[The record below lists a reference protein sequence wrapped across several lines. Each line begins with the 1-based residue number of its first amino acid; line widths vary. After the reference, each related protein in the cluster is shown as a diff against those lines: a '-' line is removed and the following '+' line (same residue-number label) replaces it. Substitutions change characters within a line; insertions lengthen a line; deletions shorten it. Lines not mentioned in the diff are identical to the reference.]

1 MSGSINLTQSLVQKL
16 GSSIVRGE
24 LPAGKPL
31 PIEAELGKKFG
42 ASRTVMREAVKI
54 LSTKGLIGQR
64 PRVGTLRASGREVG
78 PARRRSPE
86 MDSRPAFLARAWCA
100 SSSKCASASSR
111 PPRRSPPPTPPMP
124 TRNCSS
130 RKLERMKAA
139 NEGHFDP
146 VSADIAFHATILE
159 ISHNRFFHQLTPI
172 IETAL
177 RFSIRLTNKVKGTLA
192 GLRRPRKDLS
202 RHPQRQ
208 CRRRVRSCREL
219 IKEALVLV
227 IKTDK
232 ADAEAARRFHE
243 QIRNLA
249 APAACRPARPRLSV
263 ASHRR

>member
-31 PIEAELGKKFG
+31 PIEAELGKKYG

-64 PRVGTLRASGREVG
+64 PRVGTYVHPEEKWDLLDAEVLKWILDRHFSNKLVREFLEVRIG
-78 PARRRSPE
+78 IEPA
-86 MDSRPAFLARAWCA
+86 AAALAATNATDADKELLKER
-100 SSSKCASASSR
+100 
-111 PPRRSPPPTPPMP
+111 
-124 TRNCSS
+124 
-130 RKLERMKAA
+130 LERMKAA

-177 RFSIRLTNKVKGTLA
+177 RFSIRLTNKVKGTLPDYEA
-192 GLRRPRKDLS
+192 HERIYRAIRNGNADAAFK
-202 RHPQRQ
+202 
-208 CRRRVRSCREL
+208 SCREL
-219 IKEALVLV
+219 IKEALMLV

-232 ADAEAARRFHE
+232 SRT
-243 QIRNLA
+243 
-249 APAACRPARPRLSV
+249 P
-263 ASHRR
+263 

>member
-64 PRVGTLRASGREVG
+64 PRVGTYVHPEEKWDLLDSEVLKWILDRHFSHRLVREFLEVRIGIEPAAAALAATNATDEDKELLR
-78 PARRRSPE
+78 
-86 MDSRPAFLARAWCA
+86 L
-100 SSSKCASASSR
+100 
-111 PPRRSPPPTPPMP
+111 
-124 TRNCSS
+124 
-130 RKLERMKAA
+130 KLERMKDA

-146 VSADIAFHATILE
+146 VSADIEFHATILE
-159 ISHNRFFHQLTPI
+159 ISHNRFYHQLTPI

-177 RFSIRLTNKVKGTLA
+177 RFSIRLTNKVKGTLPDYEA
-192 GLRRPRKDLS
+192 HEKIYRAIRNGNADAAS
-202 RHPQRQ
+202 RT
-208 CRRRVRSCREL
+208 CREL
-219 IKEALVLV
+219 IKEALMLV

-232 ADAEAARRFHE
+232 GRT
-243 QIRNLA
+243 
-249 APAACRPARPRLSV
+249 
-263 ASHRR
+263 